1 MRLRL
6 RRTTPERYPTGM
18 VTSSNGSAPTPAP
31 AAAPSTAPSGT
42 YTPTLS
48 THEYAVAVSA
58 LGIRKANSRP
68 WQQLLLG
75 VLAGFY
81 IGLGGHVFLVA
92 MQQGM
97 GRVVGGFVF
106 SSGLVMVLIAGA
118 ELFTGNIIL
127 IVSALTG
134 VISVRRMLRNWG
146 AVYVGNFLGAYGLA
160 LLVGAAGLLGR
171 PDAPSAVGALAA
183 KVAEAKQAIPFGQ
196 AFVLGVLC
204 NICVLLA
211 IIMATLAR
219 DVVSKVVCIAI
230 PIMIFV
236 ACGFEHC
243 IANMYLIPVGLVAKG
258 VPGGWNWAMW
268 GNFVPVTLGN
278 IVGGV
283 AILLLHPNRLRQLG
297 HLLQAR
303 RHHKA
308 V

>member
-1 MRLRL
+1 M
-6 RRTTPERYPTGM
+6 TTPAQSPC
-18 VTSSNGSAPTPAP
+18 VPPVSPPASSAL
-31 AAAPSTAPSGT
+31 PSGN

-48 THEYAVAVSA
+48 TREYATTVSA
-58 LGIRKANSRP
+58 LGIRKANIHP
-68 WQQLLLG
+68 WQQMLLG
-75 VLAGFY
+75 ILAGFY

-97 GRVVGGFVF
+97 GRVVGGLVF
-106 SSGLVMVLIAGA
+106 SSGLVMVVIAGA

-127 IVSALTG
+127 IVSAMTG
-134 VISVRRMLRNWG
+134 VISVRRMLRNWA
-146 AVYVGNFLGAYGLA
+146 AVYAGNFLGAYVLA
-160 LLVGAAGLLGR
+160 LLVGASGLLGT
-171 PDAPSAVGALAA
+171 PAALSPVGELAA
-183 KVAEAKQAIPFGQ
+183 KIAATKLATPFGQ

-211 IIMATLAR
+211 LIMATLAR
-219 DVVSKVVCIAI
+219 DVVSKICCIAI

-243 IANMYLIPVGLVAKG
+243 IANMYLIPVGLVAQG

-268 GNFVPVTLGN
+268 GNFIPVTLGN

-283 AILLLHPNRLRQLG
+283 AILILHPNRLRQLG

-303 RHHKA
+303 RHRQTP
-308 V
+308 